1 MQNTEIFLNIMDII
15 NDSFIVISKDKNL
28 ERSTKL
34 NLEDNVSKLKGLMSL
49 IRATSPSWEVNI
61 PKHVTGVLK
70 PSPLFNNNNN
80 TVEHDD
86 DRR

>member
-1 MQNTEIFLNIMDII
+1 MQNTEIFLNIMSVI

-70 PSPLFNNNNN
+70 PSPLFNNNNI
-80 TVEHDD
+80 VEHNN
-86 DRR
+86 DRQ